1 MEDYFPLL
9 LMTPLLRGD
18 SLGFQRC
25 NHQPWTPLPPPTC
38 ARSKL
43 CWIRRWALAGAEPKV
58 VPMSSAS
65 SEKGRVAGIAG
76 GDFGCWVQVLVLQ
89 KGGYAFF
96 SFICV
101 FSMCF
106 MSFGLSLSSKLQVL
120 WFQTQIYGSVPNTRC
135 WTLSHQA
142 PQDPSLNTFEL
153 PPTNSL
159 VRVDFLL
166 KENHP
171 STFLGE
177 TTLWP
182 SLFSWWLQKP
192 SGKKYAKV
200 KLLIILP
207 TKIGVS
213 KYFFG
218 EKKTKKTPPV
228 DHFFGYPSPP
238 PMTRWPRM
246 IHGTPGPTILGNHH
260 TPEKSQPNVLS
271 IYRWSL
277 TGWLFLWIYRLKPRN
292 PKKTAFFC

>member
-58 VPMSSAS
+58 VPMSNAS

-120 WFQTQIYGSVPNTRC
+120 WFQTQIYGSVPKTRC

-207 TKIGVS
+207 TKIRVS

-218 EKKTKKTPPV
+218 EKKRKKTPPV
-228 DHFFGYPSPP
+228 DHVFGYPSPP
-238 PMTRWPRM
+238 PHDPLTQNDPWYPWA
-246 IHGTPGPTILGNHH
+246 HH
-260 TPEKSQPNVLS
+260 FGKPSHPWKITTQRPEHLPLEPD
-271 IYRWSL
+271 
-277 TGWLFLWIYRLKPRN
+277 RLARLYALKNGKPPMN
-292 PKKTAFFC
+292 FND